1 MKEGCFNMAEKHYF
15 ACGNTAK
22 GFQNMFESNLQG
34 LKKIYILKGGPGT
47 GKSTLMKKVG
57 KKYVDKGYDVE
68 YIHCSSDPDS
78 LDGVI
83 VRGVSVGI
91 VDGTAPHVI
100 EPKVAGAI
108 EEYVNLGTAW
118 NVELLENKTDEI
130 RALQEQISLCYPKA
144 YEAFD
149 KALKIHDDWEK
160 IYIDNMN
167 FERADALTEKVCEML
182 LGNIEKQESGIVR
195 HRFFGGSTP
204 KGAMDYVENITSNCK
219 KRYFIKGRPGSG
231 KSTMLKKILR
241 RAEALGLEVEVYH
254 CGFDPNSLDM
264 ILLPGL
270 ELCIFDST
278 APHEYEPS
286 REGDDV
292 IDMYTELINPNTD
305 ERYEDELKDI
315 KKRYKET
322 VAIGT
327 SYLKKAKDLHDEL
340 EKYYIAATDYDII
353 EKTTNDV
360 MARIAARER

>member
-1 MKEGCFNMAEKHYF
+1 MAEKHYF

-22 GFQNMFESNLQG
+22 GFQNMFESNLEG

-57 KKYVDKGYDVE
+57 KIYVDKGYDVE

-83 VRGVSVGI
+83 VREISVGI

-100 EPKVAGAI
+100 EPKVVGAI

-130 RALQEQISLCYPKA
+130 RGLQEKISECYPKA
-144 YEAFD
+144 YEAFE
-149 KALKIHDDWEK
+149 KALRIHDEWEK

-167 FERADALTEKVCEML
+167 FEKADALTEKVCEML
-182 LGNIEKQESGIVR
+182 LGGLVKQNGGVVR

-204 KGAMDYVENITSNCK
+204 KGPINYVENITSNCR
-219 KRYFIKGRPGSG
+219 KRYLIKGRPGSG

-241 RAEALGLEVEVYH
+241 KAESLGLEVEVYH
-254 CGFDPNSLDM
+254 CSFDPNSLDM
-264 ILLPGL
+264 ILLPQL

-292 IDMYTELINPNTD
+292 IDMYVELIKPNTD
-305 ERYEDELKDI
+305 ERFESELKDI
-315 KKRYKET
+315 KKRYKDT
-322 VAIGT
+322 VATGT
-327 SYLKKAKDLHDEL
+327 AYLKQAKDLHDEL
-340 EKYYIAATDYDII
+340 EKYYMKATDYEIVEQI
-353 EKTTNDV
+353 TSDV
-360 MARIAARER
+360 LKRIAAREG

>member
-1 MKEGCFNMAEKHYF
+1 MAEKHYF

-57 KKYVDKGYDVE
+57 KIYVDKGYDVE

-83 VRGVSVGI
+83 VREISVGI

-100 EPKVAGAI
+100 EPKVVGAI
-108 EEYVNLGTAW
+108 EEYVNLGAAW

-130 RALQEQISLCYPKA
+130 RTLQEKISECYPKA
-144 YEAFD
+144 YEAFE
-149 KALKIHDDWEK
+149 KALRIHDEWEK

-167 FERADALTEKVCEML
+167 FEKADALTEKVCDML
-182 LGNIEKQESGIVR
+182 LGGLEKQDGGVVR

-204 KGAMDYVENITSNCK
+204 KGPINYVENITSNCK

-241 RAEALGLEVEVYH
+241 KAESLGLEVEVYH
-254 CGFDPNSLDM
+254 CSFDPNSLDM
-264 ILLPGL
+264 ILLPQL

-292 IDMYTELINPNTD
+292 IDMYVELIKPNTD
-305 ERYEDELKDI
+305 ERFESELKDI
-315 KKRYKET
+315 KKRYKDT
-322 VAIGT
+322 VATGT
-327 SYLKKAKDLHDEL
+327 AYLKQAKDLHDEL
-340 EKYYIAATDYDII
+340 EKYYMKATDYEIVEQI
-353 EKTTNDV
+353 TSDV
-360 MARIAARER
+360 LKRIAAREG

>member
-1 MKEGCFNMAEKHYF
+1 MAEKHYF

-47 GKSTLMKKVG
+47 GKSTLMKKAG
-57 KKYVDKGYDVE
+57 KIYVDKGYDVE

-83 VRGVSVGI
+83 VRGISVGI

-118 NVELLENKTDEI
+118 NVDLLEHKTDEI
-130 RALQEQISLCYPKA
+130 RALQERICECYPKA
-144 YEAFD
+144 YQAFE
-149 KALKIHDDWEK
+149 KALKIHDEWEK

-167 FERADALTEKVCEML
+167 FEKADALTERVCDML
-182 LGNIEKQESGIVR
+182 LGSLKKQEDGVVW

-204 KGAMDYVENITSNCK
+204 KGAMDYVDNITVNCK

-231 KSTMLKKILR
+231 KSTMLKKILKK
-241 RAEALGLEVEVYH
+241 AESLGLEVEVYH

-264 ILLPGL
+264 ILLPGPQ
-270 ELCIFDST
+270 LCIFDST

-286 REGDDV
+286 REGDEV
-292 IDMYTELINPNTD
+292 IDMYSELIKPNTD
-305 ERYEDELKDI
+305 ERYESKLKDI

-322 VAIGT
+322 VATGT

-340 EKYYIAATDYDII
+340 EKYYMAATDYSII
-353 EKTTNDV
+353 EETTNDV
-360 MARIAARER
+360 LKRITARER